1 MSLSDFSSV
10 LQLGVGLH
18 AGTALLQPILEFAST
33 PIVARAE
40 RLARIAELRVD
51 RLRRTGKP
59 HSRAETL
66 LNDLNDIRGLLA
78 LDRVLFFQEYK
89 IAASANAVFAA
100 VLYGLLSWAA
110 LHPDRGV
117 GPLLATC
124 LIGLSMGPAV
134 ASLAILW
141 WRWRTN
147 TSSIEEKL
155 DTFQK
160 DIRNS

>member
-18 AGTALLQPILEFAST
+18 AGTALLQPILEFASA
-33 PIVARAE
+33 PIVARAD

-51 RLRRTGKP
+51 RLRSTQKP
-59 HSRAETL
+59 YDGAQTL

-89 IAASANAVFAA
+89 IAAGANAVFAA
-100 VLYGLLSWAA
+100 ILYGLLSWAA
-110 LHPDRGV
+110 LNPDHVV
-117 GPLLATC
+117 GILLAAS
-124 LIGLSMGPAV
+124 LIGISAGPAV
-134 ASLAILW
+134 ASLSVLW

-147 TSSIEEKL
+147 TASIDEKL
-155 DTFQK
+155 DAIQK
-160 DIRNS
+160 DIMNS